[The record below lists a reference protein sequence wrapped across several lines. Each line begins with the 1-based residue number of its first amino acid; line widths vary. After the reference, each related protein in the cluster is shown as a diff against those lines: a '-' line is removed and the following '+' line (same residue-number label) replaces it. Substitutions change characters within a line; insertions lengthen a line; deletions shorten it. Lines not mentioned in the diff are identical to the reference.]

1 MAFDL
6 VVRNGMIVDGSG
18 LARYRADVGVKDG
31 RIAEIGRLDGVAA
44 KETID
49 AEGRVVA
56 PGFVDGHTHMDAQ
69 IFWDPI
75 GTSSCFQGVTTVL
88 MGNCGFTLAP
98 CREAEADLV
107 FRNLERA
114 EDISRAAMLAGIKW
128 RWESF
133 PQFLDVLDT
142 LPKGINY
149 AGYMGHCALRTY
161 VMGQRAFTDA
171 ATDDDLRRMV
181 DLTKEAV
188 AAGAHGFSTTRSVNH
203 QTSDDKPVASRLA
216 TWEEFETLVKAMGGG
231 MVEVAG
237 EPRGAESDKARRY
250 YEGLSKL
257 SIESGRPITFGLFNR
272 RTLPGG
278 WRSTF
283 DIVERTNRQGGRM
296 FAQVHS
302 RALNVLLSFETQLPF
317 DKWDVWRDMRKLP
330 LAEQKAWLL
339 DADRRRRLVEV
350 ASRPYEGPTVRGTEA
365 RPPEWDWI
373 YAMTDMRE
381 PRKSMAELARQRNTH
396 PVELMIDMAL
406 ERDMKFFMIQ
416 PIANENQ
423 EEALELMKHPRS
435 VVTFSDSGAHVS
447 QIMDS
452 SLQTHLLSH
461 WVRDRQAFTLEEAVK
476 LITNDTATQF
486 GFHDRGLLREG
497 AGGRHR
503 GVRPRHGRA
512 AHARGRVRP
521 AGRRQAA
528 EADLRGHARHHR
540 ERRGAA
546 ARQRAHRQPA
556 GPAAAAARSLTPDA
570 QEEARPL
577 SCHDAA
583 A

>member
-18 LARYRADVGVKDG
+18 LPRYRGDIGVKDG
-31 RIAEIGRLDGVAA
+31 RIAEIGRLDGAA
-44 KETID
+44 TAGTLD

-75 GTSSCFQGVTTVL
+75 GTSSCFQGVTSVL

-98 CREAEADLV
+98 CRESEADLV

-114 EDISRAAMLAGIKW
+114 EDISRDAMLAGIKW

-133 PQFLDVLDT
+133 PEFLDVLES

-149 AGYMGHCALRTY
+149 AGYVGHCALRTY
-161 VMGQRAFTDA
+161 VMGQRAFTDEA
-171 ATDDDLRRMV
+171 SEDDLKRMV
-181 DLTKEAV
+181 HLTREAV
-188 AAGAHGFSTTRSVNH
+188 AAGAHGFSTTRSASH
-203 QTSDDKPVASRLA
+203 QTSDDKPVASRVA
-216 TWEEFETLVKAMGGG
+216 TWGEFEALVKAMGGG

-237 EPRGAESDKARRY
+237 EPRGADSDKARRY

-257 SIESGRPITFGLFNR
+257 AIESGRPITFGLFNR
-272 RTLPGG
+272 RATPGG

-283 DIVERTNRQGGRM
+283 DIIERTCRQGGRM

-317 DKWDVWRDMRKLP
+317 DRWDLWRDMRKLP
-330 LAEQKAWLL
+330 LGEQKKWLL
-339 DADRRRRLVEV
+339 DADKRRRLVEI
-350 ASRPYEGPTVRGTEA
+350 ASKPYEGPAVVGAEA

-373 YAMTDMRE
+373 FAMTDMKG
-381 PRKSMAELARQRNTH
+381 PHKSMAELARQRNTH

-423 EEALELMKHPRS
+423 AEALELMKHPRS

-461 WVRDRQAFTLEEAVK
+461 WVREKQAFTLEEAVK
-476 LITNDTATQF
+476 LITCDTATQF

-497 AGGRHR
+497 MAADIVVFDPDTVG
-503 GVRPRHGRA
+503 PRMPEA
-512 AHARGRVRP
+512 VCDLP
-521 AGRRQAA
+521 AGAKRLKQTCEGMHATIVNGQVL
-528 EADLRGHARHHR
+528 LRDNQPT
-540 ERRGAA
+540 GALPGKLL
-546 ARQRAHRQPA
+546 RKKR
-556 GPAAAAARSLTPDA
+556 
-570 QEEARPL
+570 
-577 SCHDAA
+577 
-583 A
+583 

>member
-6 VVRNGMIVDGSG
+6 VVKNGMIVDGSG
-18 LARYRADVGVKDG
+18 LPRYRADIAVKDG
-31 RIAEIGRLDGVAA
+31 KIAEIGRINGAAA
-44 KETID
+44 KETMD
-49 AEGRVVA
+49 ADGRVVS

-107 FRNLERA
+107 MRNLERA
-114 EDISRAAMLAGIKW
+114 EDISRAAMKAGIKW
-128 RWESF
+128 RWETF
-133 PQFLDVLDT
+133 PEFLDVLES

-161 VMGQRAFTDA
+161 VMGQRAFTDE
-171 ATDDDLRRMV
+171 ATEDDLKAMLHHTR
-181 DLTKEAV
+181 ESI
-188 AAGAHGFSTTRSVNH
+188 AAGAHGFSTTRSVSH
-203 QTSDDKPVASRLA
+203 MTSDDKPVASRLA
-216 TWEEFETLVKAMGGG
+216 TWEEFATLVKAMGGG

-237 EPRGAESDKARRY
+237 EPRGDAEKARRW
-250 YEGLSKL
+250 YEDLAKL
-257 SIESGRPITFGLFNR
+257 AIESGRPITFGLFNR
-272 RTLPGG
+272 RAVPGH
-278 WRSTF
+278 WRTTF
-283 DIVERTNRQGGRM
+283 DIIERTARQGGRM

-330 LAEQKAWLL
+330 LSEQKQWLL
-339 DADRRRRLVEV
+339 DADKRRKLVEV
-350 ASRPYEGPTVRGTEA
+350 ATRPYEGPIVRGAEA
-365 RPPEWDWI
+365 RPPEWDMI
-373 YAMTDMRE
+373 YALSDMKG
-381 PRKSMAELARQRNTH
+381 PHKTMAELARQKNTH
-396 PVELMIDMAL
+396 PVDLMIDMAL

-416 PIANENQ
+416 PIANEDQ
-423 EEALELMKHPRS
+423 AEALELMKHPRS

-461 WVRDRQAFTLEEAVK
+461 WVREKQAFTLEEAVK

-497 AGGRHR
+497 MAADIVVFDPDTVG
-503 GVRPRHGRA
+503 PRMPE
-512 AHARGRVRP
+512 VVCDLP
-521 AGRRQAA
+521 AGAKRLKQKCDGMHATIVNGQVL
-528 EADLRGHARHHR
+528 LRDNEPTGNLPGRLLRKKAR
-540 ERRGAA
+540 
-546 ARQRAHRQPA
+546 
-556 GPAAAAARSLTPDA
+556 
-570 QEEARPL
+570 
-577 SCHDAA
+577 
-583 A
+583 

>member
-1 MAFDL
+1 MGFDL

-18 LARYRADVGVKDG
+18 SARYRADIGVVNGK
-31 RIAEIGRLDGVAA
+31 IAEIGRLDGAAA
-44 KETID
+44 KETVD

-69 IFWDPI
+69 VFWDPI

-114 EDISRAAMLAGIKW
+114 EDISRAAMLAGIRW

-133 PQFLDVLDT
+133 PEFLDVLES

-161 VMGQRAFTDA
+161 VMGQRAFTDEA
-171 ATDDDLRRMV
+171 SDDDMARMV
-181 DLTKEAV
+181 HLVREAV
-188 AAGAHGFSTTRSVNH
+188 EAGAHGFSTTRSVNH

-216 TWEEFETLVKAMGGG
+216 AWSEFEALVKAMGGG

-237 EPRGAESDKARRY
+237 EPTGAQSEKAKVY
-250 YEGLSKL
+250 YNGLSKL
-257 SIESGRPITFGLFNR
+257 AIESGRPITFGLFNR
-272 RTLPGG
+272 RTMPGG

-283 DIVERTNRQGGRM
+283 DIIERTNQLGGRM

-330 LAEQKAWLL
+330 LAEQKKWLL
-339 DADRRRRLVEV
+339 DADRRRQLGEV
-350 ASRPYEGPTVRGTEA
+350 ASRKYEGPTVRGTEA

-373 YAMTDMRE
+373 FALTDMQG
-381 PRKSMAELARQRNTH
+381 PHKSMAELARARNTH

-406 ERDMKFFMIQ
+406 ERDMKFFMTQ
-416 PIANENQ
+416 PVANENQ
-423 EEALELMKHPRS
+423 AEALELMKHPRS

-461 WVRDRQAFTLEEAVK
+461 WVRDKQAFTLEEAVR
-476 LITNDTATQF
+476 LITFDTATQF

-497 AGGRHR
+497 L
-503 GVRPRHGRA
+503 A
-512 AHARGRVRP
+512 ADIVVFDPDTVGPHMPEVVCDLP
-521 AGRRQAA
+521 AGAKRLKQTCEGMTATIVNGQVLLRDNEPTGNLPGRLLRRK
-528 EADLRGHARHHR
+528 AR
-540 ERRGAA
+540 A
-546 ARQRAHRQPA
+546 
-556 GPAAAAARSLTPDA
+556 
-570 QEEARPL
+570 
-577 SCHDAA
+577 
-583 A
+583 

>member
-1 MAFDL
+1 MTFDL

-18 LARYRADVGVKDG
+18 LPRFRGDVAVKDG
-31 RIAEIGRLDGVAA
+31 KIVEIGRLDGAAA
-44 KETID
+44 KETLD
-49 AEGRVVA
+49 AEGHVVS

-75 GTSSCFQGVTTVL
+75 GTSSCYQGVTSVV

-128 RWESF
+128 QWETF
-133 PQFLDVLDT
+133 PQLLDVIDR

-149 AGYMGHCALRTY
+149 AGYVGHCALRTY

-171 ATDDDLRRMV
+171 ATDDDMKAMIHHTR
-181 DLTKEAV
+181 EAI

-216 TWEEFETLVKAMGGG
+216 TWAEFETLVKSMGGG

-237 EPRGAESDKARRY
+237 EPTGAISDKARTY

-257 SIESGRPITFGLFNR
+257 AIESGRPITFGLFNR
-272 RTLPGG
+272 RSNPGG

-283 DIVERTNRQGGRM
+283 EIIERTARQGGRM

-302 RALNVLLSFETQLPF
+302 RALSVLLSFETHTPF
-317 DKWDVWRDMRKLP
+317 DKWEMWRDMRKLP
-330 LAEQKAWLL
+330 LAEQKTWLL
-339 DADRRRRLVEV
+339 DADKRRQLVEI
-350 ASRPYEGPTVRGTEA
+350 ASRPYDGPVVRGTEA
-365 RPPEWDWI
+365 RPPEWDYV
-373 YAMTDMRE
+373 YAMTDMRG
-381 PRKSMAELARQRNTH
+381 PHKSMAELSRQRNTH

-406 ERDMKFFMIQ
+406 ERDMKFFMMQ
-416 PIANENQ
+416 PVANENQ
-423 EEALELMKHPRS
+423 TEALELMKHPRS

-447 QIMDS
+447 QIMDA

-461 WVRDRQAFTLEEAVK
+461 WVRDKQAFKLEEAVK
-476 LITNDTATQF
+476 MLTCDNATQF

-497 AGGRHR
+497 MAADIVVFDPDTVGPRMPEVVTDLPAQAKRLRQKADGMRATIVNGQVVLRDNEPTGHNPGRLL
-503 GVRPRHGRA
+503 
-512 AHARGRVRP
+512 
-521 AGRRQAA
+521 RRK
-528 EADLRGHARHHR
+528 
-540 ERRGAA
+540 
-546 ARQRAHRQPA
+546 
-556 GPAAAAARSLTPDA
+556 RSG
-570 QEEARPL
+570 
-577 SCHDAA
+577 
-583 A
+583 